1 MRLVHS
7 KVGQFIILAPQQ
19 RKAAGVALT
28 LGGLGLDDGHRRRS
42 RLDGYARHIS
52 TALLSVRPV
61 FNGYREV
68 CRFKLL

>member
-7 KVGQFIILAPQQ
+7 KVGPFIILAPQQ
-19 RKAAGVALT
+19 RKAAGVALI
-28 LGGLGLDDGHRRRS
+28 GGRLDDGHRRWS

-52 TALLSVRPV
+52 TARLSVRPV
-61 FNGYREV
+61 SNGYREV